1 MYIRKAF
8 DMDGYNYKVVAELKP
23 DLSEKERISA
33 EKEIKDL
40 QSRLRIVN
48 IDNVTY
54 CKAQPIDGHDD
65 FGAVA
70 FFFSALKDMKWC
82 FSRLEYH
89 DLWGDRKRV
98 AV

>member
-1 MYIRKAF
+1 MNH
-8 DMDGYNYKVVAELKP
+8 YNYKVIAELRQ
-23 DLSEKERISA
+23 DLPEDERMSA
-33 EKEIKDL
+33 VNEIRDL
-40 QSRLRIVN
+40 QNRLKIVN

-54 CKAQPIDGHDD
+54 CKAQPISGYDD

-70 FFFSALKDMKWC
+70 FFFSALKDMKNC
-82 FSRLEYH
+82 FSRLEYY

>member
-1 MYIRKAF
+1 MS
-8 DMDGYNYKVVAELKP
+8 GYNYKVVAVLKS
-23 DLSEKERISA
+23 DLSENERLSA
-33 EKEIKDL
+33 VNEIKDL
-40 QSRLRIVN
+40 QSRLKIVN

-54 CKAQPIDGHDD
+54 CKAQPINGQDD

-70 FFFSALKDMKWC
+70 FFFSALKDMKNY
-82 FSRLEYH
+82 FSQLEYY